1 LVKIILEKG
10 FIPQKW
16 TDAELMKI
24 SCVVFHVK
32 VKIQM
37 KNSSSS
43 LLIKR
48 QSKEGIVSVYNK
60 ILKKY
65 PSSSLFVKRR
75 NKEGVTPNILSVHFS

>member
-1 LVKIILEKG
+1 MDRRRTYENKLRR
-10 FIPQKW
+10 F
-16 TDAELMKI
+16 
-24 SCVVFHVK
+24 FHVK

-37 KNSSSS
+37 KNSLSS

-60 ILKKY
+60 ILKKH

-75 NKEGVTPNILSVHFS
+75 NKEGVTPNILSVHFLVR